1 MAIRN
6 LLRES
11 ILEAKKLKQASAE
24 STKDRL
30 LEKLTSDLKRKLRQ
44 QDQDEDILLDDEE
57 MTEQEQILDDEEI
70 FEQDQ
75 FDADQEIAD
84 DLDDQI
90 QEAIDDLQSNEDQPV
105 IEQQQQTDQEIQDII
120 TELEAEQEQQ
130 PIMEE
135 DDDVEEVEDDD
146 DDDDQA
152 LIERIKSILEAEG
165 QENEEW
171 ENVVTEEQN
180 TQGTEVSPS
189 QQIVPDVQVIESFRK
204 KVKQLTSENRKYRN
218 SLQKINQQLNETKC
232 LQMKGNYAIKL
243 FNKFNLNKNQKMAII
258 ENFDRAKNEREIK
271 LVYATLFQGL
281 KDTNAKKPI
290 IGKKPVVSSKIKS
303 TKSKV
308 RQSRDIIENDYQP
321 ISEIFR
327 RKVGILN

>member
-44 QDQDEDILLDDEE
+44 QDQDEDILLDDEG

-90 QEAIDDLQSNEDQPV
+90 QEAIDDLQNNEEQPV

-135 DDDVEEVEDDD
+135 DEDDDD

-152 LIERIKSILEAEG
+152 LIERIKSILENQG
-165 QENEEW
+165 DQEEEEW

>member
-44 QDQDEDILLDDEE
+44 QDQDEDILLDDEG

-90 QEAIDDLQSNEDQPV
+90 QEAIDDLQNNEEQPV

-135 DDDVEEVEDDD
+135 DEDDDD

-152 LIERIKSILEAEG
+152 LIERIKSILENQG
-165 QENEEW
+165 DQEEEEW

-290 IGKKPVVSSKIKS
+290 TGKKPVVSSKIKS